1 MTETNSKRVSEKW
14 SDYEISQLRSLYG
27 TMLAC
32 QVGEQIG
39 RSKSSVIKKAGL
51 LGLHSPM
58 FNLNEKWPDSLIETL
73 KTRGPS
79 MMAKAFMAEFG
90 KTKDSVYNHA
100 KKYKVKFLPDVF
112 WTPARI
118 EVIRQAGS
126 ATEAA
131 KALGI
136 GRDAVLRQSKRSG
149 IVLKETRPPKDA
161 GGAPKRIRT
170 EQKRVPSA
178 SRRFVHEERSRIE
191 FCPTCGCPV
200 SDWAGHTARI
210 GCRRQAA

>member
-1 MTETNSKRVSEKW
+1 
-14 SDYEISQLRSLYG
+14 
-27 TMLAC
+27 
-32 QVGEQIG
+32 
-39 RSKSSVIKKAGL
+39 
-51 LGLHSPM
+51 M

-112 WTPARI
+112 WTPAEI

-126 ATEAA
+126 ETEAA

-149 IVLKETRPPKDA
+149 IVLKETRPPKAA
-161 GGAPKRIRT
+161 GQAPKRVRT
-170 EQKRVPSA
+170 AQKSVPPA

-191 FCPTCGCPV
+191 YCPSCHSPV

>member
-1 MTETNSKRVSEKW
+1 MTETKAKRVSEKW

-79 MMAKAFMAEFG
+79 MTAKAFMAEFV

-100 KKYKVKFLPDVF
+100 KKFKIKFVPDVY
-112 WTPARI
+112 WTPTRI
-118 EVIRQAGS
+118 EVIRLAGS
-126 ATEAA
+126 ATDAA
-131 KALGI
+131 RALGV

-149 IVLKETRPPKDA
+149 IILKETRLNSPVKQ
-161 GGAPKRIRT
+161 APKRDRT
-170 EQKRVPSA
+170 AQKSVPPA
-178 SRRFVHEERSRIE
+178 SRRFVREEWSMIE
-191 FCPTCGCPV
+191 YCPSCHSPV

-210 GCRRQAA
+210 GCRRQAE